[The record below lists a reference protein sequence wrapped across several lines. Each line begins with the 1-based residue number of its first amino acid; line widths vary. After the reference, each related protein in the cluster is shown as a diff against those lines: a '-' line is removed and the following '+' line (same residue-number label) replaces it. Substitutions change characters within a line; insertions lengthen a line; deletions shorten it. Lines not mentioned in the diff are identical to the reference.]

1 MNVFKK
7 AYCRIYQNIFH
18 MALPFLPYRNPSI
31 ERHLSAVPGIL
42 KKEGVGKPLIVTDLN
57 LSRLGYITPVK
68 NELIMAGLDFAVFD
82 GAFPNPTV
90 GLAKSAHDE
99 YTDKGCDSIIALGGG
114 SPMDLAKA
122 VGIMEARPDKPLSS
136 MGGILKVRKK
146 LPLLI
151 AVPTTA
157 GTGSETTLAAVLID
171 DETRHKFAVND
182 FPLIPKYAILDQ
194 AMVHSVPELTAVTT
208 GLDALTHAV
217 EAYIGGSTTRL
228 TREASER
235 AVFLIFRNLE
245 AAAAHSSA
253 NAEGAMLAAAHY
265 AGRAFTRS
273 YVGYVHA
280 LSHALSGAYDLPH
293 GWTNAVLLPIVLRR
307 YGSVINKKLASLS
320 LCAGLGSDGDD
331 TDVLAEKFI
340 SAIERINRKYGIPDH
355 IDAIRDEDI
364 KMLAGYADKE
374 ANPLYP
380 VPVLWGR
387 KELEKIYKDIQG
399 R

>member
-42 KKEGVGKPLIVTDLN
+42 KKEGAGKPLIVTDLN

-90 GLAKSAHDE
+90 GLAKSAHDI

-122 VGIMEARPDKPLSS
+122 VGIMEARPDKPLSR

-182 FPLIPKYAILDQ
+182 FPLIPRYAILDQ

-235 AVFLIFRNLE
+235 AVFLIFRNIE

-307 YGSVINKKLASLS
+307 NGSVINKKLAALS

-340 SAIERINRKYGIPDH
+340 SAIEKINKKYGIPDH

-387 KELEKIYKDIQG
+387 RELEKIYRDVK
-399 R
+399 